1 MYIGIFYRWWSLEKI
16 GVIGS
21 GTVGGTTGKV
31 WKAFGNQI
39 LFYDISEQIVL
50 SLKDSGYCVATSIEE
65 IIHQTDISFVCVDAP
80 TYRNGD
86 QNISSVMSVLYEIAD
101 ALDKMVGHHLI
112 VFRSTLLPG
121 TMSNVIVPFL
131 ETHCSKVRG
140 IDYDICYNPEFLR
153 DNSALI
159 DAFNPDRVIIGEDRK
174 KASLQL
180 VQLYQQLRTKIIITS
195 FECAE
200 MIKYA
205 SNCFLA
211 LKISFFNEIGLAC
224 NRMGID
230 DKIVSEGVSLDKRI
244 GGYGTVAGKP
254 FAGKCLP
261 KDSLAW
267 VSFAKKMQVQ
277 PDLIAIALELNRL
290 VEEVH
295 PETVEAAHIEIGSTE
310 L

>member
-1 MYIGIFYRWWSLEKI
+1 MIFFKGYLMEKI
-16 GVIGS
+16 GIIGS

-31 WKAFGNQI
+31 WKTLGNQV

-50 SLKDSGYCVATSIEE
+50 PLKDSGYSVAANIEE

-80 TYRNGD
+80 TYTNGD
-86 QNISSVMSVLYEIAD
+86 QNLSYVMSVLYEIAD
-101 ALDKMVGHHLI
+101 ALNKMVGYHLI

-121 TMSNVIVPFL
+121 TMSNVILPIL
-131 ETHCSKVRG
+131 ERYCQKVRG

-153 DNSALI
+153 ENSALI
-159 DAFNPDRVIIGEDRK
+159 DAFNPDRIIIGEDRK
-174 KASLQL
+174 NASLQL
-180 VQLYQQLRTKIIITS
+180 AELYQQLRTKIIITS
-195 FECAE
+195 FESAE

-224 NRMGID
+224 KRMGID

-244 GGYGTVAGKP
+244 GAYGTVAGKP
-254 FAGKCLP
+254 FGGKCLP

-277 PDLIAIALELNRL
+277 PDLVAVAFELNRL
-290 VEEVH
+290 LEEVH
-295 PETVEAAHIEIGSTE
+295 PETVEATQIEFGSAE
-310 L
+310 

>member
-1 MYIGIFYRWWSLEKI
+1 MRKIGI
-16 GVIGS
+16 IGS

-31 WKAFGNQI
+31 WKALGNQV
-39 LFYDISEQIVL
+39 LFYDISDDIVL
-50 SLKDSGYCVATSIEE
+50 SLGSSGYNVATSIEE
-65 IIHQTDISFVCVDAP
+65 IVHQTDISFVCVDAP
-80 TYRNGD
+80 THRNGE
-86 QNISSVMSVLYEIAD
+86 QNLSNIMSVLHEIVD
-101 ALDKMVGHHLI
+101 ALNKLAGHHLI

-121 TMSNVIVPFL
+121 TMSNVILPFL
-131 ETHCSKVRG
+131 ERHCQKVRS

-153 DNSALI
+153 ENSAI
-159 DAFNPDRVIIGEDRK
+159 VDTFNPDRVIIGEDRK
-174 KASLQL
+174 NASMQL
-180 VQLYQQLRTKIIITS
+180 AELYQQLRTKIMITS

-224 NRMGID
+224 KRMGID

-244 GGYGTVAGKP
+244 GGYGTVAGNP

-267 VSFAKKMQVQ
+267 VAFAKKMQVQ
-277 PDLIAIALELNRL
+277 PDLIAIALDLNRL
-290 VEEVH
+290 VEEIH
-295 PETVEAAHIEIGSTE
+295 SETIDAVQVELKSAE
-310 L
+310 

>member
-1 MYIGIFYRWWSLEKI
+1 MQKIGI
-16 GVIGS
+16 IGS
-21 GTVGGTTGKV
+21 GTVGGTSGKV
-31 WKAFGNQI
+31 WKALGNQV
-39 LFYDISEQIVL
+39 LFYDISEQIVF
-50 SLKDSGYCVATSIEE
+50 SLKTSGYSVAASIEE
-65 IIHQTDISFVCVDAP
+65 IIHQTDISFVCVDTP

-131 ETHCSKVRG
+131 ERHCSKVRG

-153 DNSALI
+153 ENSALI
-159 DAFNPDRVIIGEDRK
+159 DAFNPDRVIIGEDQK
-174 KASLQL
+174 NASLQL
-180 VQLYQQLRTKIIITS
+180 AQLYQQLRTKIIITS

-230 DKIVSEGVSLDKRI
+230 DKAVSLGVSLDKRI
-244 GGYGTVAGKP
+244 GKYGTQFGKP
-254 FAGKCLP
+254 FEGACLP
-261 KDSLAW
+261 KDTEALAG
-267 VSFAKKMQVQ
+267 F
-277 PDLIAIALELNRL
+277 IRN
-290 VEEVH
+290 
-295 PETVEAAHIEIGSTE
+295 
-310 L
+310 